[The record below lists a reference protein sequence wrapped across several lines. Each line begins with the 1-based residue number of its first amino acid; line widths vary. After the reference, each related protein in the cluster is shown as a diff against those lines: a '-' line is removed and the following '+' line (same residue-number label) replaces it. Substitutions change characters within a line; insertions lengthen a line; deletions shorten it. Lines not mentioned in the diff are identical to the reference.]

1 MGVITG
7 AATFSQI
14 AIVIEDAA
22 VYDTVAAAL
31 ADGAVQ
37 AVGDSLVGSIS
48 VIEGGAATEVISVQ
62 SALEVAQAAEL
73 AATDTTIK
81 TAATTLMQTESGFSL
96 AGVLSMPLPAVATA
110 AAPLAGVVLGGA
122 LYETNPTLWTK
133 ISATLLPWAYEGTN
147 IKGYLDFLKDPVT
160 GKMLPI
166 ALIPTAI
173 IDALKQLFDEE
184 VDLYAGMKF
193 DSEYGSLT
201 GAPFPD
207 QYPNPGHPSQPFI
220 KTSSESAYG
229 FVVEDNG
236 IRYCYS
242 TAQVNYRSAFAG
254 GTYES
259 CGNGWTTLG
268 TPPSTYSNYLPLIPM
283 SYSLARQIIANATTS
298 YVSATPG
305 VSAPT
310 VPVEPIVWPDTPI
323 IIIPDP
329 LGPDYQPIPVTPIT
343 PLPLPAPD
351 PVPLLP
357 PPPPEPA
364 PAPEP
369 APEAP
374 PDDWPDEEPWP
385 TVIPFPVQPTEPD
398 PDWPTVIPWPLPPER
413 PEEWPTH
420 PVPWE
425 FPEELPWPREPSEW
439 PEEVPWPDS
448 PPDPETWP
456 EEIPWPESPDD
467 WPEEVPWPV
476 PWPEEWPETEP
487 WPVQW
492 PEELPYPFPWQY
504 PTTEPS
510 QDPYP
515 DPEEIEDPSTQIDP
529 YISPWPSEYPAPAPT
544 NDPDSNP
551 NDDPSQPEDKP
562 EKQESP
568 SDPASPPLPPSGGE
582 ISPPPVPY
590 VLPFDSSAGLISVY
604 HPTSAELLAFSRWLW
619 VTYNDPSIYRIWNN
633 PFDGVI
639 SLFELYCTPT
649 DVGRKTIRSGFLD
662 SGISSETISRYTEID
677 CGTIGVPEYYGN
689 YLDYTPYAKVD
700 IYLPFI
706 GIVELSADDIVGHA
720 VNVTYRIDEYN
731 GSCIAIITIAQST
744 EIDGETVDY
753 SNIKYQFSGN
763 CSVELPFAG
772 GSQAAIRAGMMQAAA
787 YALTG
792 ILTTATAR
800 GIGGAMSAFSNTI
813 GGIAGSVLSPKST
826 VQHSGSF
833 GSSCGA
839 MGCKKPFI
847 TVTRPRQV
855 QVPNYNRDYGYQA
868 HKMVVIGDC
877 AGYIRCREIH
887 VISSTASDEEK
898 SQIEDLLKS
907 GVYVT
912 E

>member
-1 MGVITG
+1 MAVVGGV
-7 AATFSQI
+7 ATFSQI
-14 AIVIEDAA
+14 AIIIEDAG

-37 AVGDSLVGSIS
+37 AVGDSLVGGIS
-48 VIEGGAATEVISVQ
+48 VVEGGAATEVISTQ
-62 SALEVAQAAEL
+62 TALQVAQAAEL
-73 AATDTTIK
+73 AATDTTVK
-81 TAATTLMQTESGFSL
+81 TAGVTLLKTGTGFKL
-96 AGVLSMPLPAVATA
+96 GAILSMEVSGVVAAVG
-110 AAPLAGVVLGGA
+110 PLAGVAIGA
-122 LYETNPTLWTK
+122 GIYELAPDLCTK

-147 IKGYLDFLKDPVT
+147 IKGYLDFLKDPET
-160 GKMLPI
+160 GKMLPV
-166 ALIPTAI
+166 AMIPTAI
-173 IDALKQLFDEE
+173 VDALKKLFNEE
-184 VDLYAGMKF
+184 VN
-193 DSEYGSLT
+193 LT
-201 GAPFPD
+201 EMTMEQYKIPGRGTYTVFHPTATDVVGYLSDGTPVTLESRHLNAPNVAWKNADNSVTIQVVGGGGTTWASNYMRPIVPLSPGNLDALPENPKPFP
-207 QYPNPGHPSQPFI
+207 PTAGVEAPS
-220 KTSSESAYG
+220 
-229 FVVEDNG
+229 
-236 IRYCYS
+236 
-242 TAQVNYRSAFAG
+242 
-254 GTYES
+254 
-259 CGNGWTTLG
+259 
-268 TPPSTYSNYLPLIPM
+268 
-283 SYSLARQIIANATTS
+283 
-298 YVSATPG
+298 
-305 VSAPT
+305 
-310 VPVEPIVWPDTPI
+310 VPVEPIVWPNTPI
-323 IIIPDP
+323 IIIPEP

-357 PPPPEPA
+357 A

-369 APEAP
+369 APDAP
-374 PDDWPDEEPWP
+374 PENWPDEEPWP
-385 TVIPFPVQPTEPD
+385 TVVPFPVEPTEPD

-420 PVPWE
+420 PVPWT
-425 FPEELPWPREPSEW
+425 FPEELPWPRTPSEW

-456 EEIPWPESPDD
+456 EEVPWPSSPEE

-487 WPVQW
+487 WPVKW
-492 PEELPYPFPWQY
+492 PDEVPYPFPWWT
-504 PTTEPS
+504 PEPS

-515 DPEEIEDPSTQIDP
+515 DPEQIEDPTRQVDP
-529 YISPWPSEYPAPAPT
+529 YILPWPTEYPTPAPL
-544 NDPDSNP
+544 NDPDSDPLN
-551 NDDPSQPEDKP
+551 DPSQPGPQQDT
-562 EKQESP
+562 QEPPTDPDSP
-568 SDPASPPLPPSGGE
+568 TLPPSDGT
-582 ISPPPVPY
+582 IDPPPVPY
-590 VLPFDSSAGLISVY
+590 VLPFDSSTGLISVY
-604 HPTSAELLAFSRWLW
+604 HPTTSELLAFSRWLW
-619 VTYNDPSIYRIWNN
+619 VTYNDTSIQRIWNN

-649 DVGRKTIRSGFLD
+649 DVGRKNIRSGFLD
-662 SGISSETISRYTEID
+662 SGIASETISRYTQID

-731 GSCIAIITIAQST
+731 GSCIAMITIAQST
-744 EIDGETVDY
+744 ELDGERVDY
-753 SNIKYQFSGN
+753 SNVKYQFSGN

-772 GSQAAIRAGMMQAAA
+772 GSQAAIRVGMMQAAA

-800 GIGGAMSAFSNTI
+800 GLGGAMSAFSNTV
-813 GGIAGSVLSPKST
+813 GGIVGSVLSPKST

-847 TVTRPRQV
+847 TVTRPRQI
-855 QVPNYNRDYGYQA
+855 QVPNYNKDYGYQA
-868 HKMVVIGDC
+868 HKMIVIGDC
-877 AGYIRCREIH
+877 TGYIRCREIH

-898 SQIEDLLKS
+898 SQIEDFLKS

>member
-1 MGVITG
+1 MAVIG
-7 AATFSQI
+7 EIIQFSQL
-14 AIVIEDAA
+14 ASIVEATGTYGSVAEA
-22 VYDTVAAAL
+22 VAS
-31 ADGAVQ
+31 GAVQ
-37 AVGDSLVGSIS
+37 VVGDSAIGGLS
-48 VIEGGAATEVISVQ
+48 VIEGGAAAEVISIQ
-62 SALEVAQAAEL
+62 SAIEVAQAAEL
-73 AATDTTIK
+73 AATNTTIK
-81 TAATTLMQTESGFSL
+81 TAGVTLLKTGAGFKLGALLSIPVSG
-96 AGVLSMPLPAVATA
+96 VVA
-110 AAPLAGVVLGGA
+110 AASPLAGVALGAGIYA
-122 LYETNPTLWTK
+122 LAPDLCTK
-133 ISATLLPWAYEGTN
+133 ISATLLPWAYDGTG
-147 IKGYLDFLKDPVT
+147 IKGYLDFLKDPET
-160 GKMLPI
+160 GKMLPV

-173 IDALKQLFDEE
+173 VNALKNLFDEE
-184 VDLYAGMKF
+184 VNFEEEMKF
-193 DSEYGSLT
+193 DSQYGSLT
-201 GAPFPD
+201 GSVWPNKYIDQDIPEYPF
-207 QYPNPGHPSQPFI
+207 Y
-220 KTSSESAYG
+220 KTSPGTGYG
-229 FVVEDNG
+229 LIINSSPG
-236 IRYCYS
+236 RYRAYS
-242 TAQVNYRSAFAG
+242 TADISYRSSYAG
-254 GTYES
+254 GSYS
-259 CGNGWTTLG
+259 GVSRGWSTL
-268 TPPSTYSNYLPLIPM
+268 PSTQSSWPGWAFQVPIISM
-283 SYSLARQIIANATTS
+283 AEGLAERIINNATTR
-298 YVSATPG
+298 VIPPTAG

-310 VPVEPIVWPDTPI
+310 APVEPIVWPDTPI

-357 PPPPEPA
+357 A

-369 APEAP
+369 VPEEP
-374 PDDWPDEEPWP
+374 PENWPDEEPWP
-385 TVIPFPVQPTEPD
+385 TVVPFPVQPTEPD

-420 PVPWE
+420 PVPWT
-425 FPEELPWPREPSEW
+425 FPEELPWPRTPSEW

-456 EEIPWPESPDD
+456 EEIPWPESPND

-492 PEELPYPFPWQY
+492 PDDVPYPFPWWV
-504 PTTEPS
+504 PEPS

-529 YISPWPSEYPAPAPT
+529 YISPWPVEYPTPAPT

-551 NDDPSQPEDKP
+551 NDDPSQPEDNPEKP
-562 EKQESP
+562 ESP
-568 SDPASPPLPPSGGE
+568 TDPASPPLPPSGGE
-582 ISPPPVPY
+582 VSPPPVPY
-590 VLPFDSSAGLISVY
+590 VLPFDSSTGLISVY

-649 DVGRKTIRSGFLD
+649 DVGRKNIRSGFLD

-677 CGTIGVPEYYGN
+677 CGTVGVPEYYGN

-731 GSCIAIITIAQST
+731 GSCIAMITIAQST
-744 EIDGETVDY
+744 EVGEETVDY

-800 GIGGAMSAFSNTI
+800 GLGGAMSAFSNTI

-855 QVPNYNRDYGYQA
+855 QVPNYNKDYGYQA
-868 HKMVVIGDC
+868 HKMVVIGEC
-877 AGYIRCREIH
+877 TGYIRCREIH

-898 SQIEDLLKS
+898 SQIEDFLKS